1 MIVVNC
7 PFFGGGEHMRENQLY
22 KKGEK
27 KEMNKKRFYRNMN
40 EYIVGKPWETSGC
53 QGLYSI
59 TLL

>member
-1 MIVVNC
+1 
-7 PFFGGGEHMRENQLY
+7 MRENHLY